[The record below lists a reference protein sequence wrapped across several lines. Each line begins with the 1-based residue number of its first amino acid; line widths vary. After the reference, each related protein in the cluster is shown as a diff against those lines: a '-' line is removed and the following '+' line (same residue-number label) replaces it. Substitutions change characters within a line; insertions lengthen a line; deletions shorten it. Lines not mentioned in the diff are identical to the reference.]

1 MRPIRSK
8 GRSNARVIHKEGTI
22 MKFKTLFG
30 SFAIGCAAMA
40 LTATSS
46 SAQEKLK
53 IGISQ
58 PNVEH
63 PYRVSGVERA
73 KAWGA
78 QHPEVELTIADG
90 RRDSAVQLSSLEDLI
105 TRRVNVIVLSP
116 NDSAALAPIAD
127 AAKRAKIPLVVFDR
141 KLAVDPESYAAYI
154 GSDNVEMGRVSAR
167 FIIEK
172 LGGKGKVVQI
182 EGTPGAS
189 ATIDRKRGFEEE
201 IAKHPDMKVVSYVG
215 HYRLHDSVAV
225 MEDAVTA
232 HRDLA
237 AVYAHNDSMALGA
250 AQVLRERN
258 INNVVTVGMDGA
270 KEGCDGVA
278 SGALTGSVY
287 YPTMFPEAL
296 ELAVKVSK
304 GEPVSKNTVMPTP
317 MITADNRANFCK

>member
-1 MRPIRSK
+1 
-8 GRSNARVIHKEGTI
+8 
-22 MKFKTLFG
+22 MKLNTLLA
-30 SFAIGCAAMA
+30 SLAVGCAAMA
-40 LTATSS
+40 LTAGSA
-46 SAQEKLK
+46 SAQDKLQ
-53 IGISQ
+53 IAVSQ

-73 KAWGA
+73 KEWAA
-78 QHPEVELTIADG
+78 KHPEVELTIADG

-105 TRRVNVIVLSP
+105 TRRVDVIVMSP

-127 AAKRAKIPLVVFDR
+127 SAKRAKIPLVIFDR
-141 KLAVDPESYAAYI
+141 KLSVDPDGYAAYI

-167 FIIEK
+167 FIAEK
-172 LGGKGKVVQI
+172 LGGKGKIIQI

-201 IAKHPDMKVVSYVG
+201 IAKYPDIKVVSYVG

-225 MEDAVTA
+225 MEDALTA

-258 INNVVTVGMDGA
+258 IKDIVTVGMDGA

-304 GEPVSKNTVMPTP
+304 GESVPKSTVLPTP
-317 MITADNRANFCK
+317 MITAENRSTYCK